1 VYISYLFA
9 LKRYTLL
16 VTILFSW
23 LLTAAHPIHV
33 SVTSV
38 DVNTEKDTIFISQK
52 MYTEDFKLL
61 FYHLYEKNIKPL
73 QDKNF
78 SQDELNLI
86 NGYMKDAF
94 VIENGSTM
102 LPLGFVRK
110 EQDEESIWLYYTCP
124 LPSDNITSLM
134 LTNSLLLQ
142 LFDDQ
147 TNLVIVT
154 YKGADTGYTFN
165 YDSWKSEIRL
175 KNQ

>member
-1 VYISYLFA
+1 MDITYLFA

-16 VTILFSW
+16 FTILFSA
-23 LLTAAHPIHV
+23 LLAAHPIHV
-33 SVTSV
+33 SVTSL
-38 DVNTEKDTIFISQK
+38 DINTEKDTIFVSQK

-73 QDKNF
+73 QDKNLT
-78 SQDELNLI
+78 QDELNLI

-94 VIENGSTM
+94 VVESGSTR

-110 EQDEESIWLYYTCP
+110 DQDEESIWLYYTCP
-124 LPSDNITSLM
+124 LPSDNISALM

-154 YKGADTGYTFN
+154 YRGADTGYTFN
-165 YDSWKSEIRL
+165 YDNWKSEIRL

>member
-1 VYISYLFA
+1 
-9 LKRYTLL
+9 LL
-16 VTILFSW
+16 LTILFSA
-23 LLTAAHPIHV
+23 LLAAHPVHV
-33 SVTSV
+33 SVTSL
-38 DVNTEKDTIFISQK
+38 DINTEKDTIFISQK

-61 FYHLYEKNIKPL
+61 FYHLYEKNINPRQNL
-73 QDKNF
+73 DL
-78 SQDELNLI
+78 SPDDLNLI

-94 VIENGSTM
+94 VVESGSTK

-110 EQDEESIWLYYTCP
+110 DQDDESIWLYYTCP
-124 LPSDNITSLM
+124 MPSNNINSLM

-142 LFDDQ
+142 LFEDQ

-154 YKGADTGYTFN
+154 YKGADSGYTFN

>member
-1 VYISYLFA
+1 
-9 LKRYTLL
+9 LL
-16 VTILFSW
+16 LTILFSA
-23 LLTAAHPIHV
+23 LLAAHPVHV
-33 SVTSV
+33 SVTSL
-38 DVNTEKDTIFISQK
+38 DINTEKDTIFISQK

-61 FYHLYEKNIKPL
+61 FYHLYEKNINPRQNL
-73 QDKNF
+73 DL
-78 SQDELNLI
+78 SPDDLNLI

-94 VIENGSTM
+94 VVESGSTK

-110 EQDEESIWLYYTCP
+110 DQDDESIWLYYTCP
-124 LPSDNITSLM
+124 MPSNNINSLM

-142 LFDDQ
+142 LFEDQ